1 MASFR
6 EYILEHHLSDPT
18 RAARRNLLI
27 ISIIS
32 YLLIKGK
39 LVPAKV
45 DFLGLTIGDLQRD
58 TLLRVLLALASY
70 YLVKFYLY
78 MFTDGQVQLYKA
90 YSALAVTDATMT
102 WERYKATL
110 KSRVSHIT
118 AYVGIR
124 DLLLV
129 IGRGFFDSTLPV
141 FVGIYVVAILFS
153 AL

>member
-6 EYILEHHLSDPT
+6 VFFLEHHLSDPT

-27 ISIIS
+27 ASVIS
-32 YLLIKGK
+32 YLLIKGQ
-39 LVPAKV
+39 LVPDKI
-45 DFLGLTIGDLQRD
+45 DFLGLTIGTLQRE
-58 TLLRVLLALASY
+58 TLLGVLFALVAY

-90 YSALAVTDATMT
+90 YSALAATDDTMT
-102 WERYKATL
+102 WDQYKATMKQRESQFGTHL
-110 KSRVSHIT
+110 GV
-118 AYVGIR
+118 R

-129 IGRGFFDSTLPV
+129 IGRGILDSALPL
-141 FVGIYVVAILFS
+141 FAGLYALAILFS